1 MNYKHLSQNE
11 RYQIYALLRA
21 GQTQTK
27 IASILG
33 RHKSTISRELKLG
46 SGLCSYRPKQACAL
60 AAKRAKSS
68 RNATQIAP
76 WVMDMASYML
86 NLQWSPEQIAGKLPI
101 SHETLYLRIYADQ
114 AHKGELYK
122 NLRCQ
127 KKCRKRYG
135 TGYERRGQ
143 IIGRRSIEERPA
155 HIEDRSQIGHWEADT
170 VIGVNHKHAIVT
182 LVERKS
188 GYAVIAKVQNK
199 TAKLVSKSIVKLL
212 EPYKAKV
219 KTLTYD
225 NGKEFAKHAWVD
237 KKLSSTGYFARPY
250 CSWQRGSNENFNGLL
265 RQYVPKKRLMSTVT
279 DEEIKMIQNRLN
291 YRPRKRLG
299 FKSPH
304 EVFHQSLNRVA
315 LRD

>member
-21 GQTQTK
+21 GHTQTK

-46 SGLCSYRPKQACAL
+46 TGLCNYRPKQACAL

-68 RNATQIAP
+68 RNASQIAP
-76 WVMDMASYML
+76 WVLNMASYML
-86 NLQWSPEQIAGKLPI
+86 NLQWSPVQIAGKLPI

-114 AHKGELYK
+114 AHKGQLYK

-127 KKCRKRYG
+127 KKRRKRYG
-135 TGYERRGQ
+135 KGHQRRGQ
-143 IIGRRSIEERPA
+143 IVGRRSIEQRPA
-155 HIEDRSQIGHWEADT
+155 HIESRSQIGHWEADT
-170 VIGVNHKHAIVT
+170 VIGVNHKQAIVT

-199 TAKLVSKSIVKLL
+199 TAKLVSKAIVKLL
-212 EPYKAKV
+212 EPFKAKV

-225 NGKEFAKHAWVD
+225 NGKEFAKHAWID

-279 DEEIKMIQNRLN
+279 DEEITMIQNRLN
-291 YRPRKRLG
+291 HRPRKRLG
-299 FKSPH
+299 FKTPH

-315 LRD
+315 LRA